1 MDSSDLPM
9 DGKSSRPRPAPL
21 KVRRD
26 SYTIKK
32 RQVVPPSPPQYRR
45 PIIIYAVSPKV
56 VHATPSD
63 FMSVVQ
69 RLTGAAAAS
78 SSSSSSSS
86 NASVLSA
93 SARLA
98 TRASSSEMLMKGE
111 QDPSDDLLG
120 VDGGM
125 AFPGISSRSSFNEL
139 RRDISGNKG
148 VMGISSFSPSPN
160 HSAAAAYWEYWLL
173 QHDEGP
179 I

>member
-9 DGKSSRPRPAPL
+9 DGKSSRPRLAPL

-26 SYTIKK
+26 SYAIKK
-32 RQVVPPSPPQYRR
+32 RPVVPPAPPQYRR

-78 SSSSSSSS
+78 ASSSSSSD
-86 NASVLSA
+86 ASVLSA

-98 TRASSSEMLMKGE
+98 THASSSEMLMKGE
-111 QDPSDDLLG
+111 QDLSDDLLG

-125 AFPGISSRSSFNEL
+125 VFSRSSFDGL
-139 RRDISGNKG
+139 SQDISGNKG

-160 HSAAAAYWEYWLL
+160 HSAAAAAAAYWEFWLL
-173 QHDEGP
+173 QQRDGGR

>member
-9 DGKSSRPRPAPL
+9 DGKSSRPRLAPL

-26 SYTIKK
+26 SNAIKK
-32 RQVVPPSPPQYRR
+32 RPVVPPAPPQYRR

-69 RLTGAAAAS
+69 RLTGAASAS
-78 SSSSSSSS
+78 SSSSSD
-86 NASVLSA
+86 ASVLSA

-98 TRASSSEMLMKGE
+98 THASSSEMLMTGE
-111 QDPSDDLLG
+111 QDLSDDLLG
-120 VDGGM
+120 VDGDM
-125 AFPGISSRSSFNEL
+125 VFSRSSFNGL
-139 RRDISGNKG
+139 SQDISGNKG

-160 HSAAAAYWEYWLL
+160 HSAAAAAAYWEFWLL
-173 QHDEGP
+173 QQHDGGR

>member
-9 DGKSSRPRPAPL
+9 DGKSSRPRLAPL

-26 SYTIKK
+26 CHAIKK
-32 RQVVPPSPPQYRR
+32 RPVVPPAPPQYRR

-69 RLTGAAAAS
+69 RLTGAAADS
-78 SSSSSSSS
+78 SSSSD
-86 NASVLSA
+86 ASVLSA

-98 TRASSSEMLMKGE
+98 THASSSEMLMKGE
-111 QDPSDDLLG
+111 QDLSDDLLG

-125 AFPGISSRSSFNEL
+125 VFSRSSFNGL
-139 RRDISGNKG
+139 SQDISGNKG

-160 HSAAAAYWEYWLL
+160 HSAAAAAAYWEFWLL
-173 QHDEGP
+173 QQHGGGR

>member
-9 DGKSSRPRPAPL
+9 DGKSSRPRLAPL

-26 SYTIKK
+26 SYAIKK
-32 RQVVPPSPPQYRR
+32 RPVVPPAPPQYRR

-78 SSSSSSSS
+78 SSSSSD
-86 NASVLSA
+86 ASVLSA

-98 TRASSSEMLMKGE
+98 THASSSEMLMKGE
-111 QDPSDDLLG
+111 QDLSDDLLG

-125 AFPGISSRSSFNEL
+125 VFSRSSFDGLSE
-139 RRDISGNKG
+139 DISGNKG

-160 HSAAAAYWEYWLL
+160 HSAAAAAYWEFWLL
-173 QHDEGP
+173 QQHDGGR

>member
-9 DGKSSRPRPAPL
+9 DGKSSRPRLAPL

-26 SYTIKK
+26 SYAINK
-32 RQVVPPSPPQYRR
+32 RPVVPPAPPQYRR

-78 SSSSSSSS
+78 SSSSSD
-86 NASVLSA
+86 ASVFSA
-93 SARLA
+93 SARLS
-98 TRASSSEMLMKGE
+98 THASSSEMLMKDE
-111 QDPSDDLLG
+111 QDVSDDLLG
-120 VDGGM
+120 VDVGM
-125 AFPGISSRSSFNEL
+125 VFPGISSRSSFNEL
-139 RRDISGNKG
+139 SQDISGNKG
-148 VMGISSFSPSPN
+148 VMGISSFSPSPPN
-160 HSAAAAYWEYWLL
+160 HSVAAAAYWESWLL
-173 QHDEGP
+173 QHDGGP